1 MTKNLKYS
9 AVIADD
15 EPLAR
20 DLLASIVNKTD
31 KLDVIALCKNGR
43 EAVDA
48 CVNLSPDII
57 FLVS

>member
-48 CVNLSPDII
+48 CVNNNKK
-57 FLVS
+57 